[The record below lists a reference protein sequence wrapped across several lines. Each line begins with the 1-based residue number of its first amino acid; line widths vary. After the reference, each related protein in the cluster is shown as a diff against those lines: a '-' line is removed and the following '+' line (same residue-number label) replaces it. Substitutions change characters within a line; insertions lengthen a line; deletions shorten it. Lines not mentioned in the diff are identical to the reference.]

1 MGTREIKV
9 TLMPGHE
16 ITLQSDAP
24 DIEGLVSSIV
34 SIMDKFSPDDIKVEC
49 GYDGFDIKSF
59 REILIEA
66 SKDFIDAIALD
77 KSKYQSVLASLE
89 AVEHE
94 AN

>member
-34 SIMDKFSPDDIKVEC
+34 SIMDKN
-49 GYDGFDIKSF
+49 G
-59 REILIEA
+59 
-66 SKDFIDAIALD
+66 
-77 KSKYQSVLASLE
+77 
-89 AVEHE
+89 
-94 AN
+94 